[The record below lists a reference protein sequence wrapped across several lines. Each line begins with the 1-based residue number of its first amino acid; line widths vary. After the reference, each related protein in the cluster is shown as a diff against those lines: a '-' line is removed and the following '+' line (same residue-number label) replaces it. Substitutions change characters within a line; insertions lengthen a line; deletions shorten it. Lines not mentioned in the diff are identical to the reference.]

1 MKKKRWLLILALL
14 AGLAAGCGRQAKTEG
29 QTEGQME
36 GQDTP
41 AAEQEKNQGSQA
53 QESDTEAENGQNGEA
68 SADGFSFADVADR
81 EFYFSSG
88 AGGWYTVLYIHE
100 DGSFDG
106 HFQDSDLGVTGEGYP
121 NGTLYCSDFTGQFT
135 EPEKVDD
142 MTYRFQ
148 IESIDYLRKG
158 EEEIKYGV
166 LYCYGDAYGLEGAED
181 LYLYLPGSE
190 MAGLPEGYRSWV
202 GYYDLE
208 STEET
213 ELPFYGLYNEK
224 ADAGFSSSR
233 PVNEP
238 FLTPVWVSPI
248 EREVSAAQ
256 AEADRLEEK
265 LQNAAAQADMNEL
278 SGQIYAVWDD
288 ALNTIWDILKEN
300 KDEESME
307 TLTEEERYWIRR
319 KEETVQEAG
328 AEVEGGSLYSLVV
341 NSKAADLTRKRV
353 YELAAEAGA
362 DPGIQ
367 LIYDGRYFDESIYQY
382 WTGEITDASSMTY
395 CEILINGVTDEKFDF
410 RINELSA
417 KTDKGPE
424 ILSGTARIR
433 YDGREAVYEG
443 EDVTLTFHFETD
455 PEVFPKYLTVEGWDK
470 LEGKTYMNNTIPG
483 HESG

>member
-1 MKKKRWLLILALL
+1 MEGKRWLFILVLL
-14 AGLAAGCGRQAKTEG
+14 AVLAAGCGRQT
-29 QTEGQME
+29 QTEVQTE
-36 GQDTP
+36 
-41 AAEQEKNQGSQA
+41 EQ
-53 QESDTEAENGQNGEA
+53 
-68 SADGFSFADVADR
+68 ADGFSFADVADR

-100 DGSFDG
+100 NGSFDG
-106 HFQDSDLGVTGEGYP
+106 HFQDSNLGDTGESYP

-148 IESIDYLRKG
+148 IESIDYLQKG

-190 MAGLPEGYRSWV
+190 IAGLPEGYRSWV

-224 ADAGFSSSR
+224 MEEGFSSST

-238 FLTPVWVSPI
+238 FLTPVWARPI

-256 AEADRLEEK
+256 AEADRLEEE
-265 LQNAAAQADMNEL
+265 LQNAVTQADMNEI
-278 SGQIYAVWDD
+278 SGQIYAVWDN

-307 TLTEEERYWIRR
+307 TLTEEERYWIMR
-319 KEETVQEAG
+319 KETVVQEAG
-328 AEVEGGSLYSLVV
+328 AEVEGGTLYSLVV

-362 DPGIQ
+362 PMDTQ
-367 LIYDGRYFDESIYQY
+367 LIYDGRYFDESIYLY
-382 WTGEITDASSMTY
+382 WVGEITDASSLTY
-395 CEILINGVTDEKFDF
+395 CEILIRNVTDTSFDF
-410 RINELSA
+410 TVNELA
-417 KTDKGPE
+417 AETDEGPE
-424 ILSGTARIR
+424 ILSGTARIQ
-433 YDGREAVYEG
+433 DNGKAAVYEG
-443 EDVTLTFHFETD
+443 EEFTLTFHFESA
-455 PEVFPKYLTVEGWDK
+455 PEVFPKYFTVEGWDK
-470 LEGKTYMNNTIPG
+470 LEGKTYMNNNIPG